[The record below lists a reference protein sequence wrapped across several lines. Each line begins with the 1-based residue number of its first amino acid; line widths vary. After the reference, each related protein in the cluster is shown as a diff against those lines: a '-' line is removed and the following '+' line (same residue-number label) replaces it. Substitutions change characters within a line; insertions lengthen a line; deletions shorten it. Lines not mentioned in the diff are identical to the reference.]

1 MGNDRAGRALFAI
14 AALIALAS
22 HLMGAAAYAAQQP
35 AMLDV
40 AINKVPQGQ
49 AFVVIDDGQ
58 VWMDVAILRE
68 AGVSKVHG
76 DERQWNGRTL
86 VGLASLAPGVTYE
99 LDEISLTLRLTVQ
112 ASLMAGTRVD
122 LSSRRPDGIEYRH
135 ATSAFLNYGTSV
147 MSAGTSSVSFEGGLS
162 AGAALFT
169 STGFANSTGAFR
181 RGLTAITFDDPRRM
195 NRYVAGDAIASSG
208 ALGGTVQLGGVTVS
222 RDFSLDP
229 YFVRFPTINLSGA
242 VMTPSRVEVYV
253 NNQLVRVEQLP
264 PGVYSLDHLPLPVG
278 AGDTRVVVR
287 DAFGSEQDF
296 SSAYYISQG
305 VLGRG
310 VQQFSYSAGAER
322 LNQFDSSWSYGSPA
336 FLGLHRIGLTDALTI
351 GGRMEGSS
359 DLVSGGPM
367 ATVRLGRAGD
377 VEGIAGIS
385 RTSAGTGYAT
395 SLAYEYTSRAIGV
408 LMAARN
414 YSADYGTLSTKYAVA
429 SPRRDVAS
437 SVTSRVGSRAT
448 VGASWQAL
456 DYYGTYPAMKRGA
469 VTTSVTINRHFSVF
483 VSGNRSLTNH
493 HWFTGGFAGLAV
505 NIGPRDMV
513 NVSAERDGGISR
525 QSVDL
530 QRTLPVGTGIGY
542 HVQGM
547 TGTTGTPDLDAEL
560 RAQTQYGKYAIRQ
573 TVFDGQPSTMA
584 DASGALVFIGGG
596 VHLTRPVENGFALVQ
611 VPDVRGVRAY
621 VSNQEV
627 GRTDRHGNLV
637 VPNLLSYYAN
647 RVSID
652 DADVPMDR
660 DVPRD
665 AMLLAPPYRGGAIA
679 LFPAPRSWRVAG
691 RFVVLRDRTVI
702 TPSNWALAIATPAG
716 RVASALGGDGAFYV
730 EGVAPGD
737 HRAEL
742 TGDGMTCV
750 VMVHVPASSDPV
762 IRTGVTTCTDVAARA
777 DGVPR

>member
-1 MGNDRAGRALFAI
+1 
-14 AALIALAS
+14 
-22 HLMGAAAYAAQQP
+22 
-35 AMLDV
+35 
-40 AINKVPQGQ
+40 
-49 AFVVIDDGQ
+49 
-58 VWMDVAILRE
+58 
-68 AGVSKVHG
+68 
-76 DERQWNGRTL
+76 
-86 VGLASLAPGVTYE
+86 
-99 LDEISLTLRLTVQ
+99 
-112 ASLMAGTRVD
+112 
-122 LSSRRPDGIEYRH
+122 
-135 ATSAFLNYGTSV
+135 
-147 MSAGTSSVSFEGGLS
+147 
-162 AGAALFT
+162 
-169 STGFANSTGAFR
+169 
-181 RGLTAITFDDPRRM
+181 
-195 NRYVAGDAIASSG
+195 
-208 ALGGTVQLGGVTVS
+208 
-222 RDFSLDP
+222 
-229 YFVRFPTINLSGA
+229 
-242 VMTPSRVEVYV
+242 
-253 NNQLVRVEQLP
+253 
-264 PGVYSLDHLPLPVG
+264 
-278 AGDTRVVVR
+278 
-287 DAFGSEQDF
+287 
-296 SSAYYISQG
+296 
-305 VLGRG
+305 
-310 VQQFSYSAGAER
+310 
-322 LNQFDSSWSYGSPA
+322 
-336 FLGLHRIGLTDALTI
+336 
-351 GGRMEGSS
+351 MEGSS
-359 DLVSGGPM
+359 NLVSGGPM

-414 YSADYGTLSTKYAVA
+414 YSVDYSTLSTKFAIA
-429 SPRRDVAS
+429 APRRDVAA
-437 SVTSRVGSRAT
+437 SVTSRVGARAT

-456 DYYGTYPAMKRGA
+456 DYYGTYPAMKRGT
-469 VTTSVTINRHFSVF
+469 VTTSVTINRHFSLF
-483 VSGNRSLTNH
+483 VSGNRALTDR

-542 HVQGM
+542 HVQGIDGDGRDRGDARPRR
-547 TGTTGTPDLDAEL
+547 GTARADPGTES
-560 RAQTQYGKYAIRQ
+560 TAIRQ

-596 VHLTRPVENGFALVQ
+596 VHFTRPVENGFALVQ
-611 VPDVRGVRAY
+611 VPDVRGVRTY

-665 AMLLAPPYRGGAIA
+665 AMLLATPYRGGAIA

-702 TPSNWALAIATPAG
+702 TPSNWALSIATPSG
-716 RVASALGGDGAFYV
+716 PLTTALGGDGAFYV

-742 TGDGMTCV
+742 SGDGLACV
-750 VMVHVPASSDPV
+750 VTLHVPSSPDPV
-762 IRTGVTTCTDVAARA
+762 IRAGVTTCSDVRGATR
-777 DGVPR
+777 